1 MELLTNII
9 VEYLKHNKRLVVP
22 KLGAFIVKQGNGG
35 IVFSELMRNDDGVLH
50 SLLTAYGMKELEAT
64 GMIDRLIFEIRHA
77 VGQGNSFAIEGL
89 GEFCP
94 GENNTILFKQERK
107 VTSVGG
113 NVRPPIEKLREEQI
127 KMQRIRHQMQQSG
140 KLAATPVAPQK
151 SGGTQRTTPPRSLRQ
166 SSERQANDSSHDI
179 DMTLLS
185 KPDSHLRGLKYD
197 SGRNKKREEGHS
209 SSINR
214 GMGNKRN
221 LVMMLV
227 LAVLVGIAVW
237 FAWSMFGDDKPT
249 TPIAIPEVVA
259 NNDAAPIID
268 SLDTAALTNVAD
280 AEDATATAESE
291 KTNQEQTVE

>member
-22 KLGAFIVKQGNGG
+22 RLGAFIVKQSNGV

-77 VGQGNSFAIEGL
+77 VGRGNSFAIEGL
-89 GEFCP
+89 GEFHP
-94 GENNTILFKQERK
+94 GENNTIIFKQERK

-127 KMQRIRHQMQQSG
+127 KMQRIKHQMQQNG
-140 KLAATPVAPQK
+140 KIAATPSTPRNSSA
-151 SGGTQRTTPPRSLRQ
+151 TQRSTPPRSLRQ
-166 SSERQANDSSHDI
+166 NSGRQTNDSSSDI
-179 DMTLLS
+179 DMALLS

-197 SGRNKKREEGHS
+197 SGRNKKREEGRGN
-209 SSINR
+209 SINR

-221 LVMMLV
+221 LVIMSV
-227 LAVLVGIAVW
+227 VAVLVGIATW
-237 FAWSMFGDDKPT
+237 FAWSLFSDERPS
-249 TPIAIPEVVA
+249 TPIVAPEVIGNESVM
-259 NNDAAPIID
+259 PLID
-268 SLDTAALTNVAD
+268 SLDTADMAD
-280 AEDATATAESE
+280 IADGEAATPAEDDT
-291 KTNQEQTVE
+291 TNQKQTVE